1 MKYIISESSSNTVI
15 KKITEMSSEI
25 GFYQTLKKLRLPLS
39 VVDKF
44 IRPKNG
50 EYFNCEELTEI
61 MFYYIFETKDIPSD
75 FEINGMTI
83 SNNKSDD
90 GGLYWDTSIV
100 DLNGTTQTSF
110 GYAQPFACNRD
121 QNMVLGL
128 YFDFYSKGN
137 WINPDDNYIEVDM
150 FKMNESLDMDKIK
163 FITVEEAKNWYL
175 TEYPPLVY
183 KFVRRF
189 FKEAE
194 EYSKKNH

>member
-163 FITVEEAKNWYL
+163 FKTVEEAKNWYL